1 MSNEQRLPHDGAN
14 YRLDEAVVSERD
26 GVLRA
31 DDYDDVYFAAR
42 DGLAES
48 HHVFID
54 GTNFAETL
62 HRHKHLTIA
71 ETGFG
76 SGLNFLAVLDVL
88 QKFPDCQPDY
98 QIDLSLIHI

>member
-1 MSNEQRLPHDGAN
+1 MSNKQRLPHDGAN

-48 HHVFID
+48 RHVFID

-62 HRHKHLTIA
+62 QLNLQIPIYIA
-71 ETGFG
+71 
-76 SGLNFLAVLDVL
+76 LAKGQIRV
-88 QKFPDCQPDY
+88 QHQP
-98 QIDLSLIHI
+98 L